1 MAYYLGRDV
10 NVYLMTESVTASK
23 NISVSGNASAGPYLT
38 VGQTPTADNILDFA
52 TDMEPGAA
60 LTNYTAEADITGVDV
75 SLASQDEDTSYIG
88 QTQVGKAIIKRNYTI
103 TITRKKKNSVW
114 DVVWNGDVNGNVG
127 RFGLANAEAA
137 PSGTGLTNPKE
148 QVNATYDTKSCYGY
162 RLTLQ
167 LKTGTAGPAAN
178 EETIVFTNCCVQSYS
193 ATLNADGVTEETMEL
208 MTYQPA
214 RYAVPAN
221 ATILTLTNLT
231 DF

>member
-38 VGQTPTADNILDFA
+38 VGETPTADNILDFA

-60 LTNYTAEADITGVDV
+60 LTNYTAEADVTGVDV
-75 SLASQDEDTSYIG
+75 SLASQDEETSYIG
-88 QTQVGKAIIKRNYTI
+88 QIQVGKAIIKRNYTI

-137 PSGTGLTNPKE
+137 
-148 QVNATYDTKSCYGY
+148 
-162 RLTLQ
+162 Q